1 MCFMALVQRNEIRR
15 FKVYLLLIFFPIL
28 ENAIFQIQNLVAKKA
43 VFLGVIGTR
52 IRMEFNNFKSREIL
66 KI

>member
-28 ENAIFQIQNLVAKKA
+28 ENAIFPIQNLVAKKA
-43 VFLGVIGTR
+43 VFLGGYW
-52 IRMEFNNFKSREIL
+52 NKNLNEI
-66 KI
+66 